1 MAAPAPPATA
11 PSLRIIA
18 RFPGAAS
25 LLKDASKLAD
35 TGLVR

>member
-11 PSLRIIA
+11 SSLRIIA

-25 LLKDASKLAD
+25 VLRDATKLAD
-35 TGLVR
+35 TDLSR